1 LVGKASKTYLTM
13 QMILAASN
21 ILQFKN
27 HPIWISQFWLVAM
40 ATLFVSSVQ
49 SKGT

>member
-1 LVGKASKTYLTM
+1 M

-27 HPIWISQFWLVAM
+27 HPIRISQFWLVAM
-40 ATLFVSSVQ
+40 ANLFVSSAE